1 MRSKVSILSEL
12 LFWPVRKVI
21 KNKLIIVSDNCFKVD
36 ARNKVNMRIECEG
49 GETYSK
55 NAWRRLL

>member
-21 KNKLIIVSDNCFKVD
+21 KNKLIIVSD